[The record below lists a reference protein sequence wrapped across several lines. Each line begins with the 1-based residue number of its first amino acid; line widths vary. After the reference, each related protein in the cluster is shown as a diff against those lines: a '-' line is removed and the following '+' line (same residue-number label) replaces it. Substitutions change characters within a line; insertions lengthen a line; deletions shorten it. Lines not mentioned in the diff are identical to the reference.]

1 MTNRLLSLLAI
12 TLISMQSIALAH
24 FTMTY
29 PSSRGFDTL
38 KEPLAPCG
46 GYDTLSAQRVQ
57 MPLKSSFIQIDSG
70 HTAYTFVV
78 YALLK
83 NDPVNPD
90 FIPSNLVQVAQGGRS
105 YPEGACL
112 PLTFSESVQANT
124 NVTLQVVYNG
134 GDGLLYQ
141 CVDALLV
148 DSAPSFDVSKCVN
161 ADGSSKETTS
171 ENPSEPTTT
180 PNQGSSLQIA
190 YSLTFIVAVCISFL
204 LV

>member
-46 GYDTLSAQRVQ
+46 GYDTPTAERVQ

-112 PLTFSESVQANT
+112 PLTFNESVQPNT

-141 CVDALLV
+141 CVDAVLV
-148 DSAPSFDVSKCVN
+148 DSAPSFDASKCVN
-161 ADGSSKETTS
+161 ADGS
-171 ENPSEPTTT
+171 NEPTPSGNQSDTA
-180 PNQGSSLQIA
+180 PNQGSSLRIA
-190 YSLTFIVAVCISFL
+190 YGFTFIIAVFISFL